1 MDEKERMDQP
11 GGRVIQVDLEKHM
24 KSSFLQYAMSVIV
37 SRALPDV
44 RAGLKPVHRR
54 ILYTM
59 NEEGIVPSKPHKKC
73 AATVGSVLGKYHP
86 PGDASVY
93 DALVRLAQD
102 FSMRAPLVDGHGN
115 FGSVDGDPPAAYRY
129 TEARMSKIST
139 LMLSEIEKDTVDF
152 QPNYD
157 ASLKEPV
164 VPPARFPNLLV
175 NGSSGIAVG
184 MATNIPP
191 HNLREVTNGIC
202 YLIDHPEAEFTE
214 LMEHIPGPDFP
225 TAGIIMGMSGI
236 RSAYATGRGKITLRG
251 RAEIQEDKNGKERI
265 VITELPYQVNKARL
279 QEAIADLVKDKRV
292 EGITNIRDESDQK
305 GMHVVIE
312 LRRDANAQ
320 VVLNKLYTY
329 TQLQDTVGVIML
341 ALVNGEP
348 KVMGLK
354 EILTHYIKFQEE
366 IITKRTIFDLR
377 KARERAHILEGLVKA
392 LDFIDEVVSILRSS
406 KNIPEGKTRLMERL
420 GLDEIQ
426 ADYVVQMTLGK
437 LTGLEKQKICDEL
450 DAIRVKIADFEALLA
465 DERKILNLV
474 KEEAMAVADKFGDER
489 RTEIVP
495 VSGEVDVEDLIPEEN
510 CVLTLT
516 HYGYIKRQPVDTYR
530 LQKRGG
536 RGVSGMTR
544 REEDFVEELFVCSS
558 HDYVLFFSSAGKVYR
573 LKCYEVPESSRTARG
588 TNIVNLLPLEEGE
601 KITSMIRI
609 QNFEEGKYL
618 CMCTQKGILKRTDLS
633 AYQTAR
639 KGGLRA
645 INLDEGD
652 VLGWVRLTDGNDEL
666 LIGTQNGLAIR
677 IAEEKVRAIGRTA
690 RGVKALSLQDGDQVV
705 GMEKVNM
712 EGSLLTVTQKGQG
725 RRSPFTEYRLQN
737 RGGKGI
743 INYKITEKSGIV
755 AGIRTVTKEDDA
767 IMITDEGVIIR
778 VEAESI
784 ALQSRYAGGVRVM
797 RVENEAHVVTV
808 ARADHEEE
816 AQKAEAATEGE
827 PSEEEIRA
835 MQAAEAAA
843 EAETPVTEDEN
854 P

>member
-44 RAGLKPVHRR
+44 RDGLKPVHRR

-86 PGDASVY
+86 HGDASVY

-139 LMLSEIEKDTVDF
+139 LMLSEIDKDTVDF

-157 ASLKEPV
+157 DSLKEPV
-164 VPPARFPNLLV
+164 VLPARFPNLLV

-354 EILTHYIKFQEE
+354 EILTHYIKFQQE

-406 KNIPEGKTRLMERL
+406 KNIPEGKARLMEKL

-450 DAIRVKIADFEALLA
+450 DAIRVKIAEFEALLA

-474 KEEAMAVADKFGDER
+474 KEEAMAVSDKFGDER

-536 RGVSGMTR
+536 RGISGMTR

-618 CMCTQKGILKRTDLS
+618 CMCTKNGILKRTDLS

-725 RRSPFTEYRLQN
+725 RRSPFSEYRLQN

-843 EAETPVTEDEN
+843 EAEAPVTEEEDQ
-854 P
+854 

>member
-44 RAGLKPVHRR
+44 RDGLKPVHRR

-86 PGDASVY
+86 HGDASVY

-157 ASLKEPV
+157 DSLKEPV
-164 VPPARFPNLLV
+164 VLPARFPNLLV

-348 KVMGLK
+348 KLMGLK

-406 KNIPEGKTRLMERL
+406 KNIPEGKARLMERL

-450 DAIRVKIADFEALLA
+450 DAIRVKIAEFEALLA

>member
-44 RAGLKPVHRR
+44 RDGLKPVHRR

-86 PGDASVY
+86 HGDASVY

-157 ASLKEPV
+157 DSLKEPV
-164 VPPARFPNLLV
+164 VLPARFPNLLV

-406 KNIPEGKTRLMERL
+406 KNIPEGKARLMERL

-450 DAIRVKIADFEALLA
+450 NAIRVKIAEFEALLA